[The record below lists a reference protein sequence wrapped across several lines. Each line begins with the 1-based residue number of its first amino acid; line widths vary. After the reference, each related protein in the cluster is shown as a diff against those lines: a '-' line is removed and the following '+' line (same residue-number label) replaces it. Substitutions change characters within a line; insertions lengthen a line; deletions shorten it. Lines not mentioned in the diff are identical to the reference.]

1 MLQFCER
8 LLGRTAKLQR
18 FQELLCGE
26 LPAESQK
33 KVKLKQC
40 SGRDLQRDISTSAM
54 LYYINSIQ
62 YYVNTKSYV
71 IYNSFSITL
80 YNYCECKVVRIHS
93 FIEVHNSEVIR
104 DYFRCSNSIDSIQW
118 FSCLDALKISFCIKY
133 ADPKKSTRTILNR
146 VDKYRSLRNQN
157 SSHLPQI

>member
-33 KVKLKQC
+33 KVKLKHC
-40 SGRDLQRDISTSAM
+40 SGRDLQRYISTSSM
-54 LYYINSIQ
+54 LYYKNYIQ
-62 YYVNTKSYV
+62 YYVNTKSYI

-80 YNYCECKVVRIHS
+80 YNYCECRVVRIHS

-104 DYFRCSNSIDSIQW
+104 DYFRCSNLIDPIQW
-118 FSCLDALKISFCIKY
+118 FSCLDTLKINFCIKY
-133 ADPKKSTRTILNR
+133 VDLKKSIRTILNR
-146 VDKYRSLRNQN
+146 VDEYRSL
-157 SSHLPQI
+157 S

>member
-8 LLGRTAKLQR
+8 LLGGTAKLQR
-18 FQELLCGE
+18 FQELLCGK

-40 SGRDLQRDISTSAM
+40 SGRDLQRYISTSSM
-54 LYYINSIQ
+54 LYYLNSIQ
-62 YYVNTKSYV
+62 YYVNMKLYI

-93 FIEVHNSEVIR
+93 FIDIQNSEVIR
-104 DYFRCSNSIDSIQW
+104 HYFRCLNSIHPIQQ
-118 FSCLDALKISFCIKY
+118 FLVQMPQKLIFVLNMLTLK
-133 ADPKKSTRTILNR
+133 
-146 VDKYRSLRNQN
+146 SL
-157 SSHLPQI
+157 SVPF